1 MEAIRA
7 FSLKFDHDT
16 YVAFDQTATST
27 TGTSY
32 PSILVKAG
40 TQWDYELPLNVRS
53 RISFLNVNSGEQ
65 PVVFGSVWGRT
76 SL

>member
-1 MEAIRA
+1 MAIIRA
-7 FSLKFDHDT
+7 FSLRFDHDN
-16 YVAFDQTATST
+16 YVAFDHTATST
-27 TGTSY
+27 TGTAY

-65 PVVFGSVWGRT
+65 PVISGSVWGRT